1 MRLVKNVTALHTS
14 KKRKILRRYLHY
26 KGITRAC
33 STLGIRTRLRA
44 AYPYSLAVL
53 LASLTVR
60 SALINIIATISIE
73 IDCVGMLPVY

>member
-14 KKRKILRRYLHY
+14 KKRKLLRRYLHY

-44 AYPYSLAVL
+44 AYPYL
-53 LASLTVR
+53 LCGFNLH
-60 SALINIIATISIE
+60 ALFLFYALHH
-73 IDCVGMLPVY
+73 DHRLQL

>member
-44 AYPYSLAVL
+44 AYPYSLYAL
-53 LASLTVR
+53 LNMQSVNQ
-60 SALINIIATISIE
+60 SINII
-73 IDCVGMLPVY
+73 C

>member
-1 MRLVKNVTALHTS
+1 MRLVKNVTAQHTP

-44 AYPYSLAVL
+44 AYPYTL
-53 LASLTVR
+53 VR
-60 SALINIIATISIE
+60 SLVRLRRGFTKPYKHN
-73 IDCVGMLPVY
+73 C